1 MPNLVLI
8 YYSTKVPG
16 IVKEEALIHPGTL
29 WFLLIKQDRLTN
41 AIILQFSCMRGKFTM
56 LPCWP
61 FTWSAVIKLTP
72 CVIEISHPPLFYSIL
87 VAVCPSTRGKEGRKG
102 KESFTPSP
110 PSASDLGSRIGSDQ
124 RIHRRDGGW
133 ILSYFIPDRRRRRRR
148 RHYIWRLLLLPL
160 LPSSSSRR
168 SNRSFVRQ
176 SREIRLSVPNGN
188 GPESHRITV

>member
-1 MPNLVLI
+1 
-8 YYSTKVPG
+8 
-16 IVKEEALIHPGTL
+16 
-29 WFLLIKQDRLTN
+29 
-41 AIILQFSCMRGKFTM
+41 M

-148 RHYIWRLLLLPL
+148 RHYIWRLLLLPPPSL
-160 LPSSSSRR
+160 LLLSPFKSIVRSSVARNQAVCAQRERSRVASHHGLIVE
-168 SNRSFVRQ
+168 SNRM
-176 SREIRLSVPNGN
+176 E
-188 GPESHRITV
+188 